1 MSKRNPFA
9 NLEALRQGADVVDFP
24 SAKTTRRAKRS
35 QRLVAFPWAFLV
47 DVCRLSHSRTALAV
61 ATYIYRR
68 THVCNSLTVTLPG
81 GELAELGI
89 DRSMKRT
96 SLGTTESGRADP
108 HWPDVFGPDG
118 QGDLAM
124 ARPLKRSAG
133 ATPTVALET
142 RERSAT
148 ATPVPLTLTL
158 SFYSLLDIHRTHAR
172 PYR

>member
-89 DRSMKRT
+89 DRSMKRRALAQLKAAGLIRIGRMSSGQT
-96 SLGTTESGRADP
+96 SG
-108 HWPDVFGPDG
+108 
-118 QGDLAM
+118 
-124 ARPLKRSAG
+124 
-133 ATPTVALET
+133 
-142 RERSAT
+142 
-148 ATPVPLTLTL
+148 
-158 SFYSLLDIHRTHAR
+158 
-172 PYR
+172 